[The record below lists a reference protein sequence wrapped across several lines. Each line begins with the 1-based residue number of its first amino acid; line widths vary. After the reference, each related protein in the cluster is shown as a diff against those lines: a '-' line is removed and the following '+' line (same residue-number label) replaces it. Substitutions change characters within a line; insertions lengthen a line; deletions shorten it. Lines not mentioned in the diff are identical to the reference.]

1 MFPSLLVFVLFLLY
15 SEIKAVPSKPVK
27 IEKNI
32 DDFHLNLYKNVVA
45 LKSNDNVFI
54 SPYSVGLALASV
66 TAGARGKTEKELL
79 NLLHSKSR
87 EKLTQSSKQLMA
99 ITNMSEIKL
108 ANRLYVDITFPILPS
123 YTKQLQ
129 KTYNFTLAS
138 VNLNPQNKTRVIDQI
153 NQWVSNQTNNYI
165 KEVLSKD
172 SLDVKDPNE
181 ANALLIINCLF
192 FDGKWGSEFEA
203 QNTVA
208 GYTFYPDVGP
218 PQEKKLTL
226 MMRNGLF
233 PYADMSST
241 IGAQMIHVPF
251 QNKDFTF
258 TIILPNKDV
267 KLAQV
272 ESRLTPAIFNTP
284 TTNQMAALSI
294 PKWKFEF
301 ENDMKDV
308 LSKKMKIS
316 ELFNRTKANLKE
328 LSLKKPIYVSN
339 VIHKTYVI
347 VDEKGVRAAAASV
360 VRMISQGSPPIKI
373 YFRCDKPFLYAIRYK
388 QTILFIGRYVK
399 VIDTSNM
406 PPIIDSGY
414 GR

>member
-1 MFPSLLVFVLFLLY
+1 
-15 SEIKAVPSKPVK
+15 SETKPASSKPVK
-27 IEKNI
+27 VEKNI

-45 LKSNDNVFI
+45 LNSNENVFI

-99 ITNMSEIKL
+99 ITNTSEIKL
-108 ANRLYVDITFPILPS
+108 ANRLYVDTEFSVLPS

-138 VNLNPQNKTRVIDQI
+138 VNLNAQNKLPVINQI
-153 NQWVSNQTNNYI
+153 NQWVSNQTNNNI

-172 SLDVKDPNE
+172 SLDHKDPNDKNE
-181 ANALLIINCLF
+181 LLIINCLF
-192 FDGKWGSEFEA
+192 FDGKWQSEFRA
-203 QNTVA
+203 QNTRD
-208 GYTFYPDVGP
+208 GNTFYPDMGS

-226 MMRNGLF
+226 MTRIGSF
-233 PYADMSST
+233 SYVDMSST
-241 IGAQMIHVPF
+241 FGARMIHMPF

-258 TIILPNKDV
+258 TIILPNKNV
-267 KLAQV
+267 TLAQV

-284 TTNQMAALSI
+284 TTNQMVVLSI

-301 ENDMKDV
+301 DNDMKDV

-316 ELFNRTKANLKE
+316 ELFSRTKANLKE
-328 LSLKKPIYVSN
+328 LSPKKYLHVSN
-339 VIHKTYVI
+339 IFHKTSVV

-360 VRMISQGSPPIKI
+360 VRVITSGTPLIKI
-373 YFRCDKPFLYAIRYK
+373 YFTCDKPFLYAIRYK

-399 VIDTSNM
+399 AIDTSNM
-406 PPIIDSGY
+406 PPIIDGGY

>member
-1 MFPSLLVFVLFLLY
+1 MFSTLFVFVLFVSY
-15 SEIKAVPSKPVK
+15 SETKPASSKPVK
-27 IEKNI
+27 VEKNI

-45 LKSNDNVFI
+45 LNSNENVFI

-66 TAGARGKTEKELL
+66 TAGTQGKTEKELL

-99 ITNMSEIKL
+99 ITNTSEIKL
-108 ANRLYVDITFPILPS
+108 ANRLYVDTEFSVLPS

-138 VNLNPQNKTRVIDQI
+138 VNLNAQNKTPVINQI
-153 NQWVSNQTNNYI
+153 NQWVSNQTNNNI

-172 SLDVKDPNE
+172 SLDPKGPNDKNE
-181 ANALLIINCLF
+181 LLIINCLF
-192 FDGKWGSEFEA
+192 FDGKWESEFQA
-203 QNTVA
+203 QNTRD
-208 GYTFYPDVGP
+208 GNTFYPDVGP

-226 MMRNGLF
+226 MTRIGSF
-233 PYADMSST
+233 SYVDMSST
-241 IGAQMIHVPF
+241 IGARMIHMPF

-258 TIILPNKDV
+258 TIILPNKNV
-267 KLAQV
+267 TLAQV

-284 TTNQMAALSI
+284 TTNQMVVLAI

-301 ENDMKDV
+301 DNDMKDV

-316 ELFNRTKANLKE
+316 ELFSRTKANLKE
-328 LSLKKPIYVSN
+328 LSPKKYLHVSN
-339 VIHKTYVI
+339 IFHKTSVV

-360 VRMISQGSPPIKI
+360 VRVITSGTPLIKI
-373 YFRCDKPFLYAIRYK
+373 YFTCDKPFLYAIRYK

-399 VIDTSNM
+399 AIDTSNM
-406 PPIIDSGY
+406 PAFIDGGL